1 MPLPTIST
9 PTYELTL
16 PSSNRKIKYRPFL
29 VKEEKILIIAM
40 ESQDTKQIARAVK
53 DVLTKCILTKGIKV
67 EKLSTFDIEY
77 LFLNIRGKSVGEQI
91 EVMVTCPDDE
101 KTQVPMSI
109 NIDDIKVLSEDSHSP
124 NIKLD
129 DTYTLKMKY
138 PSLTEFIKNNFDNL
152 EKLEL
157 LRDSLKERVKD
168 VEEIY
173 RLLFNYIDRKD
184 VFNVEHEINF
194 IKEQNYFYKSLE
206 LLKMRM
212 GYNRAKTEEIIED
225 FLKDDEANLETY
237 VKQKIQNIF
246 IDCLLLESNG
256 DQILVN
262 NKFESVIF
270 ETPKDVYSI
279 CQRFKNLF
287 KNVKTI

>member
-67 EKLSTFDIEY
+67 EKLATFDIEY
-77 LFLNIRGKSVGEQI
+77 LFLNVRGKSVGEHI

-109 NIDDIKVLSEDSHSP
+109 NIDDIKVQKDDGHLTD
-124 NIKLD
+124 IKLD

-152 EKLEL
+152 EKL
-157 LRDSLKERVKD
+157 D
-168 VEEIY
+168 VNDTFDLIASC
-173 RLLFNYIDRKD
+173 ID
-184 VFNVEHEINF
+184 
-194 IKEQNYFYKSLE
+194 Q
-206 LLKMRM
+206 
-212 GYNRAKTEEIIED
+212 
-225 FLKDDEANLETY
+225 
-237 VKQKIQNIF
+237 
-246 IDCLLLESNG
+246 
-256 DQILVN
+256 
-262 NKFESVIF
+262 
-270 ETPKDVYSI
+270 VYSEEESWSHQE
-279 CQRFKNLF
+279 CTKKELSDFVESLNSNQFKMVEKFFTSMPKLTHT
-287 KNVKTI
+287 VKVTNPNTKVESEIKIEGLQSFFG